1 MRLLIRILALL
12 GAAVALAMAGM
23 YLYTE
28 RLLEVDPA
36 STHAAWPALPPGD
49 ADEGAR
55 LAQVLGCT
63 ACHGADLG
71 GAVFVHVPWTA
82 RVVAGNLTQARGR
95 YDDAALLRL
104 LRTGA
109 KADGRMAL
117 VMPTRAF
124 QRLRDQQ
131 VADIAAWLRSAPAV
145 ERELPATWLGPLA
158 RLGVVLGDYD
168 IESMRADAPESP
180 AVLADRT
187 GADRGRHLAQV
198 VCGEC
203 HGIDLAGYPEDGTP
217 GLQVA
222 RAYSAE
228 AFSRLLREGT
238 TLAGGD
244 SASGLMSSVAR
255 YRFGALREDEI
266 ADLKRYL
273 DGNGDGGN

>member
-1 MRLLIRILALL
+1 MARSWVRRTSLALAVVA
-12 GAAVALAMAGM
+12 GAFTLAMAGL

-28 RLLEVDPA
+28 RLLEVDQA
-36 STHAAWPALPPGD
+36 STHAAWPPLPPGD
-49 ADEGAR
+49 AAEGAR
-55 LAQVLGCT
+55 LGQVLGCT

-71 GAVFVHVPWTA
+71 GAVFVHIPRTA
-82 RVVAGNLTQARGR
+82 RVVAGNLTRARGR
-95 YDDAALLRL
+95 YDDDALLRL

-109 KADGRMAL
+109 KADGRLAL
-117 VMPTRAF
+117 VMPTKAF

-131 VADIAAWLRSAPAV
+131 VADVAAWLRSVPAV

-158 RLGVVLGDYD
+158 RLGVVLGAYD

-180 AVLADRT
+180 AVLADRN

-203 HGIDLAGYPEDGTP
+203 HGVDLAGYPEDGTP
-217 GLQVA
+217 GLQVVK
-222 RAYSAE
+222 AYSAD
-228 AFSRLLREGT
+228 AFGRLLREGT
-238 TLAGGD
+238 IKAGGD

-255 YRFGALREDEI
+255 YRFGALHEDEI

-273 DGNGDGGN
+273 DQH